1 MKTKLKTSDQVVV
14 ISGADRGKR
23 GKILAVSA
31 KNDKV
36 IVEGEKKK
44 NKYIKA
50 TQENP
55 KGGMITREYPVNL
68 SNVMYFCDKC
78 KKGVRVQKITNDGK
92 DKGRT
97 CNKCGKSIDK

>member
-1 MKTKLKTSDQVVV
+1 MKTKLKTNDQVVV

-36 IVEGEKKK
+36 IVEGVNKK

-78 KKGVRVQKITNDGK
+78 KKGVRVQKVISDGK